1 MRYFICFLWALGAA
15 LSFWLL
21 TQVAIALYIYIHI
34 PETSDRAAAI
44 QGASDYVQAH
54 LAVLR
59 GLDLMSLF
67 LGAVLGAT
75 GAWRGKL
82 PGTRHS
88 A

>member
-1 MRYFICFLWALGAA
+1 MRYFLCFLWTLGAA

-21 TQVAIALYIYIHI
+21 TQVAIALYIYIHL
-34 PETSDRAAAI
+34 PDLSDRTAAVR
-44 QGASDYVQAH
+44 GATDYVEAH

-75 GAWRGKL
+75 GAWRGRL
-82 PGTRHS
+82 PGTRRP

>member
-1 MRYFICFLWALGAA
+1 MRYFICFLWMLGAA
-15 LSFWLL
+15 LSFFVL
-21 TQVAIALYIYIHI
+21 TQVAIAVYIYIHL
-34 PETSDRAAAI
+34 PDTNDRTVAI
-44 QGASDYVQAH
+44 QGASDYVEAH

-75 GAWRGKL
+75 GAWRGRL
-82 PGTRHS
+82 PGTRPS